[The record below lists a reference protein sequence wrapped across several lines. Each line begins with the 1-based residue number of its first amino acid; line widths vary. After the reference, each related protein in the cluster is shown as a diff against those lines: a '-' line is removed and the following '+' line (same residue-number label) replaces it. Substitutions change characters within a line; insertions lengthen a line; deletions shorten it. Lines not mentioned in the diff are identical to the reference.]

1 MRIVKG
7 NGNNTIKVKV
17 KRAKAWP
24 NGLRPGKHNRQRVNK
39 FRRIG
44 GRRKAKA
51 KEVEDWTYHGP
62 PPELRPFQREG
73 VDFLAENNWRVLLA
87 DAPGCGKT
95 GQVLVAMRENVRTLC
110 PALAI
115 VPASVVKNWAKEAHM
130 WMPGVKVQ
138 LAANL
143 VTPLVRGHHL
153 TVTTWDL
160 LAARKDEFCR
170 YGFRLVVA
178 DEAHYAKNPDSQRSQ
193 ALSEVAERAPHLLLL
208 SGTPMVNDVDEL
220 MVLQSLFGE
229 ENPPMLRRL
238 LEDVA
243 PDIPSKRRI
252 ILEAAVPDE
261 IRNEYKEVENIYA
274 EWLQEYLP
282 KIMDNELDIEAAAER
297 ATNSEGLS
305 KLSYLRR
312 VIGRGKVPGAAA
324 WIRQKMQKK
333 EPVVVFGQYVDVLD
347 LLGQCLSKLGIPYV
361 RLDGTTTLEQ
371 RQAAVEA
378 FQKGKI
384 DVFIGSQAAREGI
397 TLTRAAHLL
406 FLERWW
412 TPASEE
418 QAEDRIRR
426 IGQTRTTSIWYL
438 HAEDTIDD
446 RINEIVERK
455 RALVARHIG
464 TATIRTSG
472 HAEIMDIWRQISEL
486 KNAVPLVCHNPK
498 AEIDLPPLPKDR
510 QRVWAVIFDAQA
522 WPLDALQRY
531 LRRNGYRCRKIERSG
546 VVIRIQ
552 VRAKTMFE
560 AGSFYRKTLADGFGV
575 ILGAALDHDAAARMR
590 RVRAERKTLGVRR
603 LTPRRMKPK
612 LQRVGR

>member
-7 NGNNTIKVKV
+7 TGGNTIKVKV

-24 NGLRPGKHNRQRVNK
+24 SGLRPGKPGKKRVVSP
-39 FRRIG
+39 RVG
-44 GRRKAKA
+44 GRRKARPK
-51 KEVEDWTYHGP
+51 VIEDWTYHGP

-73 VDFLAENNWRVLLA
+73 VDFLADHDWRVLLA

-95 GQVLVAMRENVRTLC
+95 GQVLVSMRENARSLC

-115 VPASVVKNWAKEAHM
+115 VPSSVVKNWAKEAHM
-130 WMPGVKVQ
+130 WMPGVRVQ
-138 LAANL
+138 LASNL

-160 LAARKDEFCR
+160 LAARKDEFRR
-170 YGFRLVVA
+170 YGFRLIVA
-178 DEAHYAKNPDSQRSQ
+178 DEAHYAKNPESQRSQ
-193 ALSEVAERAPHLLLL
+193 ALKEVATHAPHLLLL

-220 MVLQSLFGE
+220 MVLRDLYGE
-229 ENPPMLRRL
+229 QDPPMLRRL

-243 PDIPSKRRI
+243 PDIPAKRRVV
-252 ILEAAVPDE
+252 LEAAIPDE

-282 KIMDNELDIEAAAER
+282 KIMDNEFDIDAAAER

-312 VIGRGKVPGAAA
+312 IIGRGKVPAAAA
-324 WIRQKMQKK
+324 WIRQRIQKK
-333 EPVVVFGQYVDVLD
+333 EPVVVFGQYVHVLN
-347 LLGQCLSKLGIPYV
+347 LPGQCLSKLGIPYV

-384 DVFIGSQAAREGI
+384 DVFIGSNAAREGI
-397 TLTRAAHLL
+397 TLTRAANLL

-426 IGQTRTTSIWYL
+426 IGQTRTTTIWYL
-438 HAEDTIDD
+438 HAEGTIDD

-464 TATIRTSG
+464 TATIQTSVL
-472 HAEIMDIWRQISEL
+472 AEVLDVWQQIKEL
-486 KNAVPLVCHNPK
+486 QNAVPLVCHNPK
-498 AEIDLPPLPKDR
+498 AEIDLPPLPKNKD
-510 QRVWAVIFDAQA
+510 QVWAVVFDAQA

-560 AGSFYRKTLADGFGV
+560 AGSFFRKALADGFGV
-575 ILGAALDHDAAARMR
+575 VLGSPLDHDAAARMR
-590 RVRAERKTLGVRR
+590 RVRSERKKQGVRR

-612 LQRVGR
+612 LQKIAR

>member
-1 MRIVKG
+1 
-7 NGNNTIKVKV
+7 
-17 KRAKAWP
+17 
-24 NGLRPGKHNRQRVNK
+24 
-39 FRRIG
+39 
-44 GRRKAKA
+44 
-51 KEVEDWTYHGP
+51 
-62 PPELRPFQREG
+62 
-73 VDFLAENNWRVLLA
+73 
-87 DAPGCGKT
+87 
-95 GQVLVAMRENVRTLC
+95 
-110 PALAI
+110 
-115 VPASVVKNWAKEAHM
+115 
-130 WMPGVKVQ
+130 
-138 LAANL
+138 
-143 VTPLVRGHHL
+143 
-153 TVTTWDL
+153 
-160 LAARKDEFCR
+160 
-170 YGFRLVVA
+170 
-178 DEAHYAKNPDSQRSQ
+178 
-193 ALSEVAERAPHLLLL
+193 
-208 SGTPMVNDVDEL
+208 
-220 MVLQSLFGE
+220 
-229 ENPPMLRRL
+229 MLRRL

-243 PDIPSKRRI
+243 PDIPAKRRVV
-252 ILEAAVPDE
+252 LEAAIPDE

-282 KIMDNELDIEAAAER
+282 KIMDNEFDIDAAAER

-312 VIGRGKVPGAAA
+312 IIGRGKVPAAAA
-324 WIRQKMQKK
+324 WIRQRIQKK

-384 DVFIGSQAAREGI
+384 DVFIGSNAAREGI
-397 TLTRAAHLL
+397 TLTRAANLL

-426 IGQTRTTSIWYL
+426 IGQTRTTTIWYL
-438 HAEDTIDD
+438 HAEGTIDD

-455 RALVARHIG
+455 RTLVARHIG
-464 TATIRTSG
+464 TATIQTSVL
-472 HAEIMDIWRQISEL
+472 AEVLDVWQQIKEL
-486 KNAVPLVCHNPK
+486 QNAVPLVCHNPK
-498 AEIDLPPLPKDR
+498 AEIDLPPLPKNKD
-510 QRVWAVIFDAQA
+510 QVWAIVFDAQA

-560 AGSFYRKTLADGFGV
+560 AGSFFRKTLADGFGV
-575 ILGAALDHDAAARMR
+575 VLGAPLDHDAAARMR
-590 RVRAERKTLGVRR
+590 RVRSERKRQGVRR

-612 LQRVGR
+612 LQKIAR

>member
-7 NGNNTIKVKV
+7 TGGNTIKVKV

-24 NGLRPGKHNRQRVNK
+24 SGLRPGKPGK
-39 FRRIG
+39 RRIVSHRVG
-44 GRRKAKA
+44 GRRKARPKA
-51 KEVEDWTYHGP
+51 IEDWTYHGP

-73 VDFLAENNWRVLLA
+73 VDFLAEHDWRVLLA

-220 MVLQSLFGE
+220 MVLRDLYGE
-229 ENPPMLRRL
+229 EEPPMLRRL

-243 PDIPSKRRI
+243 PDIPAKRRVV
-252 ILEAAVPDE
+252 LEAAVPDE

-282 KIMDNELDIEAAAER
+282 KIMDNEFDIDAAAER

-312 VIGRGKVPGAAA
+312 IIGRGKVPAAAA
-324 WIRQKMQKK
+324 WIRQRIQKK

-384 DVFIGSQAAREGI
+384 DVFIGSNAAREGI
-397 TLTRAAHLL
+397 TLTRAANLL

-426 IGQTRTTSIWYL
+426 IGQTRTTTIWYL
-438 HAEDTIDD
+438 HAEGTIDD

-464 TATIRTSG
+464 TATIQTSVL
-472 HAEIMDIWRQISEL
+472 AEVLDVWQQIKEL
-486 KNAVPLVCHNPK
+486 QNAVPLVCHNPK
-498 AEIDLPPLPKDR
+498 AEIDLPPLPKNKD
-510 QRVWAVIFDAQA
+510 QVWAVVFDAQA

-560 AGSFYRKTLADGFGV
+560 AGSFFRKALADGFGV
-575 ILGAALDHDAAARMR
+575 VLGSPLDHDAAARMR
-590 RVRAERKTLGVRR
+590 RVRSERKKQGVRR

-612 LQRVGR
+612 LQKIAR